1 MQLSWQWIIFKIKSY
16 WRLFYKRSPA
26 LRNAT
31 VLVLLLALGF
41 YFIRFDQPLDFDFYQ
56 PTSKIEFIRADQLDQ
71 LGLVSASLELFDT
84 APLYIPTKWNYS
96 NSVRPMQSGL
106 NQSDFIAFEPNIDI
120 RNALQ
125 MTAGFLEQGN
135 SNFGTIVPE
144 AVFDPR
150 LLTLFVNSGSEA
162 VQSDTSEPA
171 ESPPVIRANL
181 EVEVLRAA
189 SAQTVTNYSRTL
201 LTYSLENQ
209 ASLLNLNP
217 VILLFGNDRS
227 FASEPR
233 IYQSSSSES
242 FDRAILDWLN
252 EPKHSQS
259 LPNGY
264 LKLTF
269 YPY

>member
-31 VLVLLLALGF
+31 VLVLFFALGF
-41 YFIRFDQPLDFDFYQ
+41 YSLRFDQPLDFDFYQ
-56 PTSKIEFIRADQLDQ
+56 PTSKIEFIQADQLEH

-106 NQSDFIAFEPNIDI
+106 NQSDFIAFEPNIELKS
-120 RNALQ
+120 ALQ
-125 MTAGFLEQGN
+125 MTAGFLDQGN
-135 SNFGTIVPE
+135 SNFGTIVPDAE
-144 AVFDPR
+144 FDPR
-150 LLTLFVNSGSEA
+150 LLTLFVSSGSEA
-162 VQSDTSEPA
+162 VQSGKSEPVQ
-171 ESPPVIRANL
+171 SPPLIQANL
-181 EVEVLRAA
+181 QVELLRAA
-189 SAQTVTNYSRTL
+189 SAQTVRSYKRML

-209 ASLLNLNP
+209 VSLLNLNP
-217 VILLFGNDRS
+217 VILLFSNDHS

-233 IYQSSSSES
+233 IYQSSSSEI

-252 EPKHSQS
+252 DPSNSQS

>member
-31 VLVLLLALGF
+31 VLVLFFALGF
-41 YFIRFDQPLDFDFYQ
+41 YSIRFDQPLDFDFYQ
-56 PTSKIEFIRADQLDQ
+56 PTAKIEFIQADQLDQ
-71 LGLVSASLELFDT
+71 LGFVSASLELFDT
-84 APLYIPTKWNYS
+84 APLYIPTKWNYG

-106 NQSDFIAFEPNIDI
+106 NQSDFIAFEPNIELKS
-120 RNALQ
+120 ALQ
-125 MTAGFLEQGN
+125 MTAGFLDQGN

-144 AVFDPR
+144 VEFDPR
-150 LLTLFVNSGSEA
+150 LLTLFVSSGSEA
-162 VQSDTSEPA
+162 VQIGKSERA
-171 ESPPVIRANL
+171 EIRANL
-181 EVEVLRAA
+181 QVEVLRAA
-189 SAQTVTNYSRTL
+189 SAQTVANDKRTL

-209 ASLLNLNP
+209 VSLLNLNP
-217 VILLFGNDRS
+217 VILLFSNDPS
-227 FASEPR
+227 FASEAR
-233 IYQSSSSES
+233 IYQSSSSEV

-252 EPKHSQS
+252 EPSNSQS